1 MTHRVFE
8 GWHSFG
14 RRLVASEKAGNPD
27 WLRLPHCRSA
37 MLAEGGKL
45 FFTGKA
51 CKRGHV
57 APRNEHGDCT
67 RCHAMRLAERR
78 DAV

>member
-1 MTHRVFE
+1 MMREFE
-8 GWHSFG
+8 GFTAYA
-14 RRLVASEKAGNPD
+14 RRVAVATKAGNCA
-27 WLRLPHCRSA
+27 WARLPYCKRA
-37 MLAEGGKL
+37 MVAEGGKL

-57 APRNEHGDCT
+57 SPRNEHGDCT
-67 RCHAMRLAERR
+67 QCHLMRLAERR

>member
-1 MTHRVFE
+1 MTHREFE
-8 GWHSFG
+8 GWRSYG
-14 RRLVASEKAGNPD
+14 RRVAVATKAGNPD
-27 WLRLPHCRSA
+27 WARLPYAKRI
-37 MLAEGGKL
+37 MIDEGGKL

-57 APRNEHGDCT
+57 SPRNEHGDCT
-67 RCHAMRLAERR
+67 QCHLMRLAERR